1 MLKDYKSLPKRGPN
15 FLLRGVV
22 RLRVLI
28 AFFALLG
35 LLLASQLVFA
45 GSLATDGQKLSQ
57 IHEEIKNLESEN
69 TIIKVKIAQESSLL
83 TLFEK
88 AQQNG
93 FVQPAQI
100 VSP

>member
-1 MLKDYKSLPKRGPN
+1 MLKDYKSLPKREPN

-22 RLRVLI
+22 RLRVLL
-28 AFFALLG
+28 AFFVFLG

-45 GSLATDGQKLSQ
+45 ASLATDGQKLSQ
-57 IHEEIKNLESEN
+57 IDEEIKKLESEN
-69 TIIKVKIAQESSLL
+69 NIIKAKIAQESSLL
-83 TLFEK
+83 TLSKK

-93 FVQPAQI
+93 FVQP